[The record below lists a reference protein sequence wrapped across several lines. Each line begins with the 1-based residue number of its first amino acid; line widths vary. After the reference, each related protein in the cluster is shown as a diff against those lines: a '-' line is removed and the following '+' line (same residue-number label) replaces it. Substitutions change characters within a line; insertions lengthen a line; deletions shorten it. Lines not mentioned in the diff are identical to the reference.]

1 MASRKI
7 GEFISDDFVGYYDN
21 YVLCQTNALECLTEW
36 GGGIEFLLPSL
47 HVVLP
52 KNLTPYDLLLV
63 YCVLQSIILV
73 LIFVKICSSVQSE
86 IKYLI
91 LSLFL
96 LHVSVNT
103 YLGSQLIR
111 QYFSVLLILLAISYS
126 SRSFLI
132 AAMIMHLSSIISIII
147 AKTFEILGK
156 INIKYTA
163 PILLIFTVLIPIFLS
178 DLVHGATIL
187 LQYNNPIFSKLYHGI
202 IHYTDQQEVFSIPFY
217 LLKIITVLLVS
228 VYFSK
233 PYFFIGGFF
242 LSTMEFI
249 FLDFPQLYLRTF
261 MIGSSFLFLLITII
275 IYRQSNHMINKRIR
289 YKSFALAGLTILPII
304 SMLYNMKYI
313 FPDSEFGMFRPF
325 YTFNATNSII
335 FYCFSK
341 LF

>member
-1 MASRKI
+1 MSTSQIRFTRRFNKLFFKFAYAATGIIFSLAVPPVVAIFLAPILVLSYGRTHLPSLLYFACGVLAGFPSPWMASRKI

-111 QYFSVLLILLAISYS
+111 Q
-126 SRSFLI
+126 
-132 AAMIMHLSSIISIII
+132 
-147 AKTFEILGK
+147 
-156 INIKYTA
+156 
-163 PILLIFTVLIPIFLS
+163 
-178 DLVHGATIL
+178 
-187 LQYNNPIFSKLYHGI
+187 
-202 IHYTDQQEVFSIPFY
+202 
-217 LLKIITVLLVS
+217 
-228 VYFSK
+228 
-233 PYFFIGGFF
+233 
-242 LSTMEFI
+242 
-249 FLDFPQLYLRTF
+249 
-261 MIGSSFLFLLITII
+261 
-275 IYRQSNHMINKRIR
+275 
-289 YKSFALAGLTILPII
+289 
-304 SMLYNMKYI
+304 
-313 FPDSEFGMFRPF
+313 
-325 YTFNATNSII
+325 
-335 FYCFSK
+335 
-341 LF
+341 